1 VITCDGVKLANFLTR
16 RFPPA
21 AAKMRVMA
29 STSFGSTLKPEGELA
44 VEAVVPYRI
53 SQLCTVDMA
62 PLLYLCPW
70 RIGDRCKAEYKRRRV
85 FFSLS
90 L

>member
-1 VITCDGVKLANFLTR
+1 MITCVGVKLANFLTR

-21 AAKMRVMA
+21 AATMTAMA
-29 STSFGSTLKPEGELA
+29 STSFGSTSTPEGELA

-53 SQLCTVDMA
+53 SQLSTVDMA

-70 RIGDRCKAEYKRRRV
+70 RQMQSRV
-85 FFSLS
+85 
-90 L
+90 